1 LDQCPHTQRLIFFIF
16 YLFNTNTN
24 HHNINNTFLK
34 KVFFN
39 DIILFNTKICT
50 VHIACVIPMFLFMIY
65 RSLFPFWKQT
75 HTRKQNEMILA
86 GSLASTR
93 YDPQN
98 PEGRL
103 LNSSSCDLCF
113 QLKWRCQGWK
123 PLLKLSLP
131 NSSIR

>member
-1 LDQCPHTQRLIFFIF
+1 
-16 YLFNTNTN
+16 
-24 HHNINNTFLK
+24 
-34 KVFFN
+34 
-39 DIILFNTKICT
+39 
-50 VHIACVIPMFLFMIY
+50 MIY

-103 LNSSSCDLCF
+103 LNSSSCDHNPV
-113 QLKWRCQGWK
+113 KMA
-123 PLLKLSLP
+123 LSRVEATAQAVP
-131 NSSIR
+131 S

>member
-1 LDQCPHTQRLIFFIF
+1 MCSWIKAYTRTQRLFFF
-16 YLFNTNTN
+16 YFLFGQYKYKSSQ
-24 HHNINNTFLK
+24 HKQYISKKKFFL
-34 KVFFN
+34 N

-75 HTRKQNEMILA
+75 HRRKQNKMILA

-103 LNSSSCDLCF
+103 LNSSSCD
-113 QLKWRCQGWK
+113 QNPGKMAVSRVEATAQAV
-123 PLLKLSLP
+123 LS
-131 NSSIR
+131 